1 MSNENLKRRDFI
13 KRTAAAGLS
22 APLLVGENFA
32 ETSQQSQLSALGQ
45 ARPVV
50 IASANGAN
58 VPKRGVAPCSCR
70 TAACIPDSFAYKHL
84 C

>member
-13 KRTAAAGLS
+13 KRAAATGLS
-22 APLLVGENFA
+22 APILVHENFA
-32 ETSQQSQLSALGQ
+32 EPSPQNQLSALGQ

-58 VPKRGVAPCSCR
+58 VPKRGVEPRGISCV
-70 TAACIPDSFAYKHL
+70 
-84 C
+84 